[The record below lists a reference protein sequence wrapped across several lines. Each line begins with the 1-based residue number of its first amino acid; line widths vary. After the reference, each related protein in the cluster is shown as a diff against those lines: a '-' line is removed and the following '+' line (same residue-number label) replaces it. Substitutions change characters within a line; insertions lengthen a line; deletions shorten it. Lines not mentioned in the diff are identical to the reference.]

1 LREYGTTHMEALLL
15 SIPETAKVLSLGRS
29 KVYELIGEGRLATVC
44 IGRRRLIRA
53 ESIRALVDTTQ

>member
-1 LREYGTTHMEALLL
+1 MEALLL

-53 ESIRALVDTTQ
+53 ESIRALVDTTR